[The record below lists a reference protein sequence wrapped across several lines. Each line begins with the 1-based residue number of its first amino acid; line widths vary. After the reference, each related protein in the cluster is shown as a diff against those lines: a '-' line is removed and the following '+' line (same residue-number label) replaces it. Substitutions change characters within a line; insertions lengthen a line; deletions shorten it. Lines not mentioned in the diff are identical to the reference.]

1 MTTQFPSLL
10 ALERQVAERQ
20 LGAAV
25 QTSIEIL
32 QAIDSRYGRLEHVA
46 LGDLTSDGTAEDI
59 ALVFCTRF
67 ASAFGRVMA
76 DPEVPLSTADFE
88 QLLTYHR
95 WIDLIFS
102 LSGYRTSDH
111 VVPVL
116 ARPAQGTSLTFDGLN
131 FLRFLILR
139 SMNSRI
145 HANLEDY
152 WKVSSVGTA
161 LAFLHYVSSRYVF
174 WPRAFDFRE
183 QILEWLPGRLG
194 NIRLGDLTLARLPEM
209 YMHCSYAVTPRKH
222 AIKADLIKQ
231 VRSACLA
238 HGCREASRD
247 ARQPSSRPTIVVVGE
262 NFSIGHAVYRTHA
275 RAVAA
280 LRERFRV
287 VGVIY
292 PDPVGTP
299 IADLFGECVPIK
311 AGEFLPKVKQLSETI
326 LERKP
331 DLVLYL
337 GIGMVSQVIALSSL
351 RLAPVQCVSF
361 GHAATTMSDVMDYF
375 ILPEDFAGAPNTFS
389 EKVLKVPK
397 AAMPFAPLPLT
408 RVERPADDGT
418 VRVAVPASIMKL
430 NPRFFGALS
439 RIAQEAK
446 SQLAFH
452 FFPLAGTGLPYIELT
467 RAVKAQV
474 PNATVFP
481 ELPYEAYMERLAQC
495 DLFLSPFPY
504 GNMNSIID
512 CFRFSLPG
520 VCLDGVES
528 HAHAD
533 AAILARIDLPRSLA
547 AKTIDQYVAQAIR
560 LIDDASWRNSCAS
573 IIANADLDAAFFEGD
588 EALFCD
594 AIAGLISA
602 VPQP

>member
-1 MTTQFPSLL
+1 
-10 ALERQVAERQ
+10 
-20 LGAAV
+20 
-25 QTSIEIL
+25 
-32 QAIDSRYGRLEHVA
+32 
-46 LGDLTSDGTAEDI
+46 
-59 ALVFCTRF
+59 
-67 ASAFGRVMA
+67 
-76 DPEVPLSTADFE
+76 
-88 QLLTYHR
+88 
-95 WIDLIFS
+95 
-102 LSGYRTSDH
+102 
-111 VVPVL
+111 
-116 ARPAQGTSLTFDGLN
+116 
-131 FLRFLILR
+131 
-139 SMNSRI
+139 
-145 HANLEDY
+145 
-152 WKVSSVGTA
+152 
-161 LAFLHYVSSRYVF
+161 
-174 WPRAFDFRE
+174 
-183 QILEWLPGRLG
+183 
-194 NIRLGDLTLARLPEM
+194 
-209 YMHCSYAVTPRKH
+209 
-222 AIKADLIKQ
+222 
-231 VRSACLA
+231 
-238 HGCREASRD
+238 
-247 ARQPSSRPTIVVVGE
+247 
-262 NFSIGHAVYRTHA
+262 
-275 RAVAA
+275 
-280 LRERFRV
+280 
-287 VGVIY
+287 VI
-292 PDPVGTP
+292 
-299 IADLFGECVPIK
+299 
-311 AGEFLPKVKQLSETI
+311 
-326 LERKP
+326 
-331 DLVLYL
+331 
-337 GIGMVSQVIALSSL
+337 
-351 RLAPVQCVSF
+351 
-361 GHAATTMSDVMDYF
+361 DYF

-389 EKVLKVPK
+389 EMVLKVPK

-481 ELPYEAYMERLAQC
+481 ELPYEAYMARLAQC

-588 EALFCD
+588 AGVFCD
-594 AIAGLISA
+594 VLSGLISTA
-602 VPQP
+602 RQP